1 MEMKR
6 TLTLVLL
13 SATINASDFSTEV
26 YLPFSCY
33 HFERRGQN
41 EFNPGIGAGA
51 SWKDAYIS
59 ALTYKDSWNKTGQL
73 YLLGYRKEVGGGFGL
88 DIGAGYLKG
97 SKVDGVAVIPSV
109 FYRYEKL
116 SFHVSEIGTKAAGF
130 SFRVS
135 F

>member
-1 MEMKR
+1 MKR

-33 HFERRGQN
+33 HFERKGQN
-41 EFNPGIGAGA
+41 ESNPGIGVGA

-59 ALTYKDSWNKTGQL
+59 ALTYKDSWKKTGQL
-73 YLLGYRKEVGGGFGL
+73 YALGYRSEIGGGFGM

-97 SKVDGVAVIPSV
+97 SKTDGVAVIPSV
-109 FYRYEKL
+109 FWRYEFV
-116 SFHVSEIGTKAAGF
+116 SFHVSEIGARAVGF